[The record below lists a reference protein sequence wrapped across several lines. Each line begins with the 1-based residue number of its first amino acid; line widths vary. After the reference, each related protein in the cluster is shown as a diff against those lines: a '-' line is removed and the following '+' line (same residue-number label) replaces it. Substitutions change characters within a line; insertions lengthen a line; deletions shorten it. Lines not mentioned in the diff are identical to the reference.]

1 MRSIGG
7 MSLLGIA
14 ILGFA
19 ASAVVFGATL
29 VDAVRVEEVPASYE
43 QGAIPE
49 SMPTMTAVDRAPQIL
64 EPENAYPRVTDNE
77 ILDAVNHDLFQPD
90 RTPPV
95 DRYLLPSERAGP
107 VQASRDNRRQRE
119 PNLRIVGTAI
129 AGDLAIALVQLEDS
143 IPFAMVLGEEVDG
156 YLLAAVDE
164 ESATL
169 TGDGAE
175 FVLPVVEPQRGSTSN
190 SRNRNAR
197 GNQAAEEAAAAIQ
210 ERVQQMLQGMGRGQ
224 IQRGGAAGMELPVA
238 FQIQGRDVPIRI
250 VRPGG
255 GGGGGSNP

>member
-7 MSLLGIA
+7 ISLAGIA
-14 ILGFA
+14 GLGFA

-29 VDAVRVEEVPASYE
+29 VDAVRVEEVPVSFEPAVTWDSV
-43 QGAIPE
+43 PE
-49 SMPTMTAVDRAPQIL
+49 LAVLDRMPQTL
-64 EPENAYPRVTDNE
+64 EPENAYPRVTNNE
-77 ILDAVNHDLFQPD
+77 ILDAVNQDLFQPD
-90 RTPPV
+90 RTPPLE
-95 DRYLLPSERAGP
+95 RYLLPSERADP
-107 VQASRDNRRQRE
+107 VQGARDNRRQRE
-119 PNLRIVGTAI
+119 PNLRVVGTAI

-175 FVLPVVEPQRGSTSN
+175 FVLPVVEPQRSASAN
-190 SRNRNAR
+190 SRDRNAR
-197 GNQAAEEAAAAIQ
+197 GAEAAQEAAAALQ

-224 IQRGGAAGMELPVA
+224 MQRGGATEMGLPVSI
-238 FQIQGRDVPIRI
+238 QLQGRDVPIRI

-255 GGGGGSNP
+255 GGGSNP